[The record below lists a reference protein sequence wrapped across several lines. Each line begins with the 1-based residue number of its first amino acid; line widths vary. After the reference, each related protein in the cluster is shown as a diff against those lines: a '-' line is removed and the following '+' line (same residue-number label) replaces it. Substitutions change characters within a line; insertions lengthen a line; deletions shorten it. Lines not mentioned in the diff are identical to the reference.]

1 MAKLNPKQQRFVA
14 EYLVDLNATQAAIR
28 AGYSAKTAQVQG
40 SRLLTNAM
48 VAVAVEKAMEARGS
62 RTSVTA
68 DKVIKELARIGFSD
82 MRRLMEWG
90 PDGVRL
96 LSSEELTEDDALCV
110 AEVTETTT
118 KDGGSIKL
126 KVHDKRAALVD
137 LGRHLG
143 LFVDK
148 HEHAGKD
155 GGPLQVTFSFGR
167 GNGE

>member
-1 MAKLNPKQQRFVA
+1 MALSPKQRRFVD

-28 AGYSAKTAQVQG
+28 AGYSAKTAKQIG
-40 SRLLTNAM
+40 SRLLTNVDIA
-48 VAVAVEKAMEARGS
+48 AAIEQAMEARGT

-68 DKVIKELARIGFSD
+68 DKVIKELARLGFSD
-82 MRRLMEWG
+82 MRRLMTWG

-96 LSSEELTEDDALCV
+96 LSSDDLDDDDALAV

-126 KVHDKRAALVD
+126 KVHDKQAALVT

-143 LFVDK
+143 LFLDK
-148 HEHAGKD
+148 QETRMSGKLEVTW
-155 GGPLQVTFSFGR
+155 GPPEGS
-167 GNGE
+167 